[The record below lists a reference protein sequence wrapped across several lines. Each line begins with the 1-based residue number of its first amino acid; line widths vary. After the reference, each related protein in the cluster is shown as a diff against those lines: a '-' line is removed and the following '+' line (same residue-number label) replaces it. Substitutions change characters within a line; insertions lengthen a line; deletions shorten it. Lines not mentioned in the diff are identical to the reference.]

1 MNESQQSVP
10 PEAPQGAVA
19 PQAAAAVGVAAL
31 PWYRRP
37 LFWGIFLFLG
47 LLLLAAWLF
56 WKEWQQ
62 AEASKAAVAAQTEQW
77 REHNAALETFMQ
89 QLRALLA
96 KEPCE
101 VKQGLG
107 LITPPAG
114 VMWPPL
120 AAGSGKVDAAPL
132 KPGDMADKSG
142 AGRTDTPAAP
152 QKDNAEAKTQ
162 VPPVPAQKQTPRNV
176 SELMEQ
182 ATVLVL
188 AMREEGLSM
197 GSGFFV
203 APG

>member
-10 PEAPQGAVA
+10 PETPQGAA
-19 PQAAAAVGVAAL
+19 SPQATTAAGVAAL

-47 LLLLAAWLF
+47 LILLAAWLF

-77 REHNAALETFMQ
+77 REHNAALETFVQ

-120 AAGSGKVDAAPL
+120 VAG
-132 KPGDMADKSG
+132 
-142 AGRTDTPAAP
+142 
-152 QKDNAEAKTQ
+152 
-162 VPPVPAQKQTPRNV
+162 
-176 SELMEQ
+176 
-182 ATVLVL
+182 
-188 AMREEGLSM
+188 
-197 GSGFFV
+197 
-203 APG
+203 